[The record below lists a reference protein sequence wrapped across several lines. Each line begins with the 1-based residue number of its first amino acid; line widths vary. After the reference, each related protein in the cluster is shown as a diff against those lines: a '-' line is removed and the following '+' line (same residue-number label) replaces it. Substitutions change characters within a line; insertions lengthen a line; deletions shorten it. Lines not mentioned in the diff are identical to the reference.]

1 MTPPAAR
8 CATGRTVLL
17 TRVGRA
23 FTSGRFGKMTSPFF
37 LNGCFVPMSLHGG
50 DQQTRLMSC
59 AATTFFRLNQSNATR
74 AYIAHLDGEPIG
86 FIQSYVVMGC
96 GGGWWESET
105 DPGAQGIDQ
114 FLAEADQLGR
124 GLGRAM
130 IRAFVRRLFA
140 EPGVT
145 VVQTDPRNERAI
157 RCYAAAGFYPVSP
170 IVTPDGHALL
180 MRCDGPQV
188 G

>member
-1 MTPPAAR
+1 
-8 CATGRTVLL
+8 
-17 TRVGRA
+17 
-23 FTSGRFGKMTSPFF
+23 MTSQFF
-37 LNGCFVPMSLHGG
+37 MNGCFVPMSLHGG

-59 AATTFFRLNQSNATR
+59 AATTFSRLTIQRVRYR
-74 AYIAHLDGEPIG
+74 ALDGKPIG
-86 FIQSYVVMGC
+86 FSQSYVVIEC

-145 VVQTDPRNERAI
+145 VVQTDPDPRNERAI
-157 RCYAAAGFYPVSP
+157 RYYAAAGFCPVVP

-180 MRCDGPQV
+180 MRCDRPQV